1 MRLIDHKGSSDRRK
15 PICQDPEVDED
26 GIEIVQQNV
35 AIEHHGH
42 QLATGS
48 NGQIPKSKST
58 AALDHASDGENGGG
72 ALDRDLS
79 QSLQSLQQRV
89 VSLER
94 SLAPFAT
101 PLHVPSVTSSPGAN
115 PFMAPGLFIPT
126 GCVTRTNFR
135 SRGGH

>member
-1 MRLIDHKGSSDRRK
+1 MRLLEHKDPSDRRK
-15 PICQDPEVDED
+15 PIRQEPEVDED
-26 GIEIVQQNV
+26 GIEIVQQTV
-35 AIEHHGH
+35 AIQHHGH
-42 QLATGS
+42 QFSAGS

-58 AALDHASDGENGGG
+58 ATLDHATTDGANGEG

-115 PFMAPGLFIPT
+115 PFMAPGLLILS
-126 GCVTRTNFR
+126 V
-135 SRGGH
+135 SL

>member
-1 MRLIDHKGSSDRRK
+1 MRLLEHKDSSDRRK
-15 PICQDPEVDED
+15 PIRQEPEVDED
-26 GIEIVQQNV
+26 GIEIVQQTV
-35 AIEHHGH
+35 AIQHHGH
-42 QLATGS
+42 QFAAGS

-58 AALDHASDGENGGG
+58 AALDHATANGEG
-72 ALDRDLS
+72 ALDPDLS

-115 PFMAPGLFIPT
+115 PFMAPGLFILS
-126 GCVTRTNFR
+126 V
-135 SRGGH
+135 SL

>member
-1 MRLIDHKGSSDRRK
+1 MRLLEHKDSSDRRK
-15 PICQDPEVDED
+15 PIRQEPEVDED
-26 GIEIVQQNV
+26 GIEIVQQTV
-35 AIEHHGH
+35 AIQHHGH
-42 QLATGS
+42 QFSAGS

-58 AALDHASDGENGGG
+58 AALDHATANGEG
-72 ALDRDLS
+72 ALDPDLS

-115 PFMAPGLFIPT
+115 PFMAPGLFILS
-126 GCVTRTNFR
+126 V
-135 SRGGH
+135 SL